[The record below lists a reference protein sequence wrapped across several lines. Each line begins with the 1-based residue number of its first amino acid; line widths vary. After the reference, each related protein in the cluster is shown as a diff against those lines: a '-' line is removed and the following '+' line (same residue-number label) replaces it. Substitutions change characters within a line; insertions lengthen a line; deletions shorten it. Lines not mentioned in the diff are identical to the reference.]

1 MMATRERIRVGIAPI
16 KLRIESEP
24 YVIFLGRTFVAVID
38 VYDIKNKRE
47 LYLPLSA
54 QSIAARLYGWW
65 QTEGALFGIEFWLNK
80 ESELKTSKYEIELA

>member
-1 MMATRERIRVGIAPI
+1 MMESRERMKVDVSPI

-24 YVIFLGRTFVAVID
+24 YVIFLGRAFVAVID

-47 LYLPLSA
+47 FYLPINA
-54 QSIAARLYGWW
+54 QSISIPLHSWYQA
-65 QTEGALFGIEFWLNK
+65 EGKLSDIEFWINK